1 MRLKTF
7 HADSLAEALAQV
19 REQLGP
25 DAIIVATQEEEGTD
39 GARVTAAI
47 EQVETPMDFSAETTS
62 PETMDRLIAVLER
75 QGLNQE
81 FTDAIVN
88 AASEGPDDSP
98 ENCLMRALEATNHF
112 TNLETGKGAK
122 PKLLIGPPGTGKTVT
137 CAKLA
142 AREALNG
149 RKAVVIAADPVRLTA
164 AEQLAAY
171 AERLGV
177 PMFEA
182 PNGRALADALS
193 RCHDDETVFIDSP
206 GTNPYNLEELA
217 YLVELCEATDI
228 EPVLV
233 LNAGRDAD
241 DTADLAK
248 AFRPVGAK
256 HLICTG
262 LDIAH
267 RFGALL
273 VAANAAGLAFCDY
286 SATPNIANGLDRL
299 SAKTLANKLLPSGG
313 KTRDPLFP
321 AETATKEAKTHG

>member
-7 HADSLAEALAQV
+7 HADTLAEALDQV

-25 DAIIVATQEEEGTD
+25 DAIIVATQEQDGGE
-39 GARVTAAI
+39 GARVTAAV
-47 EQVETPMDFSAETTS
+47 EQTETIPDFSNEVTS
-62 PETMDRLIAVLER
+62 VATMELLTSILEK
-75 QGLNQE
+75 QGLNQPM
-81 FTDAIVN
+81 TDSLVD
-88 AASEGPDDSP
+88 AASRGPDDSP
-98 ENCLMRALEATNHF
+98 VNCLKRALESTNSF
-112 TNLETGKGAK
+112 VPLKTDKGSK
-122 PKLLIGPPGTGKTVT
+122 PILLIGPPGTGKTVT

-142 AREALNG
+142 ARMALNAQ
-149 RKAVVIAADPVRLTA
+149 KAVVISADPIRLTA
-164 AEQLAAY
+164 TEQLAAY

-182 PNGRALADALS
+182 PNAKALADALG
-193 RCHDDETVFIDSP
+193 RCHADETIIIDTP

-217 YLVELCEATDI
+217 FLVELCECADI

-233 LNAGRDAD
+233 INAGRDAE

-248 AFRPVGAK
+248 AFRPVGAR

-273 VAANAAGLAFCDY
+273 VAANEAGLSFCDY
-286 SATPNIANGLDRL
+286 SATPNIANGLEELTSESLATRL
-299 SAKTLANKLLPSGG
+299 IPSSADN
-313 KTRDPLFP
+313 RDTKDLVQ
-321 AETATKEAKTHG
+321 AATKEA